1 MTIGQFIDNAVEE
14 RKKFLEEEGHT
25 NIVMEYLRNDVIE
38 DYIEALN
45 SMLYSSL
52 DITEE

>member
-1 MTIGQFIDNAVEE
+1 MTIEQFIDNAVQE
-14 RKKFLEEEGHT
+14 RKQFLEEEGHK

-52 DITEE
+52 DITGE

>member
-1 MTIGQFIDNAVEE
+1 MTIEQFIDEAIEK
-14 RKKFLEEEGHT
+14 RKQFLEEEGHT

-45 SMLYSSL
+45 NMLYSDL
-52 DITEE
+52 QVTGE